1 MVEEENEEDD
11 CRRGMRRMMIAS
23 RGVRRMVIEGNRKM
37 VVK

>member
-1 MVEEENEEDD
+1 MKRKMRKII